1 MSSFRFCLASK
12 QILLL
17 KKKLSYRFI
26 MNSAIIL
33 LISTALGVFAIPT
46 AVSETGLEAVTYLVT
61 LRHSKL
67 FHALQ

>member
-1 MSSFRFCLASK
+1 
-12 QILLL
+12 
-17 KKKLSYRFI
+17 

-46 AVSETGLEAVTYLVT
+46 AVSETGLEAGTYLVT